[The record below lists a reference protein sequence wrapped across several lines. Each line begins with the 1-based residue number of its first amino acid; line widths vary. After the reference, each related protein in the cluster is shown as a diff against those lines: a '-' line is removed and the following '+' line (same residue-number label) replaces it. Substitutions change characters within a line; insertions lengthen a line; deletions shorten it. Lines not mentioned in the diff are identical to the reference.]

1 VPKTKKSGLPE
12 HINMRHDDHFVDL
25 ISARTVGPRIRM
37 IPIDKIDPN
46 PQQARNELGNIQE
59 LMASIKAKGI
69 LATILVRPKNDRYE
83 IIAGERRFVASKGVG
98 LKELPCIEMHV
109 KDNEAMELA
118 LIENMQRKDL
128 DVFEEADGLSALVD
142 IYAYS
147 HNDLAEKIGK
157 ARSTITEI
165 INISKIPLRLRKA
178 CKENNITSRSTLI
191 EIAKLDNVGDMEALI
206 HEITERGLRREDTR
220 DLSKMIKGKTRKG
233 EPRPYI
239 FNYVPKED
247 RSFHLKIEF
256 KKQAVSRDEIIKVLE
271 DLISKLKSQK
281 A

>member
-1 VPKTKKSGLPE
+1 VQKTKKSGLPE

-37 IPIDKIDPN
+37 ISIDKIDPN
-46 PQQARNELGNIQE
+46 PQQARSELGNIQE
-59 LMASIKAKGI
+59 LMASIKSKGI
-69 LATILVRPKNDRYE
+69 LAPILVRPKNDRYE

-147 HNDLAEKIGK
+147 HNDLSEKIGK

-165 INISKIPLRLRKA
+165 INISKIPPRLRKA

-191 EIAKLDNVGDMEALI
+191 ESPNWIMP
-206 HEITERGLRREDTR
+206 EIW
-220 DLSKMIKGKTRKG
+220 K
-233 EPRPYI
+233 P
-239 FNYVPKED
+239 
-247 RSFHLKIEF
+247 
-256 KKQAVSRDEIIKVLE
+256 
-271 DLISKLKSQK
+271 
-281 A
+281 